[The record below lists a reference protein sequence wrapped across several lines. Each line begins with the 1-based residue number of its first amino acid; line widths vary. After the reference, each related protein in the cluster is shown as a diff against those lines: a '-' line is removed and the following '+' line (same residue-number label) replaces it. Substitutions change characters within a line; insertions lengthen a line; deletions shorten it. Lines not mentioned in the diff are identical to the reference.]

1 MDQVMDIVKLHKFKG
16 VEEFGQQ
23 NENLD
28 CGNRK
33 QEHKVEIL
41 KDPNDVL
48 ECTASFYFP
57 SISKEK

>member
-1 MDQVMDIVKLHKFKG
+1 MDVVKLNKFKG

-28 CGNRK
+28 CENRK
-33 QEHKVEIL
+33 VEHKVEIL
-41 KDPNDVL
+41 KDPNDVF